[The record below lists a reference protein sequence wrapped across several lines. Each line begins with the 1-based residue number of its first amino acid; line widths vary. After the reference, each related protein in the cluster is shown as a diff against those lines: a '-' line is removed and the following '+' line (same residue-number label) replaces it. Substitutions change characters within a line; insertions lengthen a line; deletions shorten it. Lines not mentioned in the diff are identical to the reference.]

1 MNEVNLEAR
10 RSEAERAGTPTAK
23 ADGAIKEKRM
33 IIAGF
38 GGQGVLLIGQL
49 IAYAGMLDGKEV
61 SWMPSY
67 GPEMRGGAANCA
79 VVVSDEPV
87 GSPKVEEADLVIA
100 MNRPS
105 MELFEKTVAPGGAL
119 LYNSS
124 LIDVTPTRED
134 IRVVPI
140 ACTELA
146 NEAGSLR
153 ASNIVMLGA
162 YAGLTGDFTV
172 DALMD
177 ALRHKLGP
185 SKEKFMPVNKKAI
198 EAGMAAAKA

>member
-1 MNEVNLEAR
+1 M
-10 RSEAERAGTPTAK
+10 
-23 ADGAIKEKRM
+23 EKRM

-61 SWMPSY
+61 TWMPSY
-67 GPEMRGGAANCA
+67 GPEMRGGSANCA

-87 GSPKVEEADLVIA
+87 ASPKVEEADIVVA

-105 MELFEKTVAPGGAL
+105 MELFEKSLVPGGAL

-124 LIDVTPTRED
+124 LIDVTPTRTD
-134 IRVVPI
+134 IKAVAVPCNDI
-140 ACTELA
+140 ANDL
-146 NEAGSLR
+146 GSLR
-153 ASNIVMLGA
+153 STNMVMLGA

-172 DALMD
+172 ETLMG

-185 SKEKFMPVNKKAI
+185 AKEKFMPANQKAI
-198 EAGMAAAKA
+198 EAGMAAAKG